1 MWEYQFD
8 EDHYYDLRDLPVGGW
23 AGSRVRS
30 HLDGAWFK
38 FTLPNRTQPVNHWQ
52 PVDYKKKYVP
62 PKSGLSKSTARS
74 MQRLRRDDQP
84 QFVLTPSTLADMN
97 EEDRIRRPPLIIT
110 EPPTSRTRPA
120 TRMTLRERAVS
131 GAGASRRPTS
141 AMPAPK
147 SNVEMVIFGND
158 DLPDTTTNF
167 ARALGTDP
175 YRPPFRVSQT
185 TLRKEFKA
193 AMKGQRRSKSRSSRP
208 TTTGS
213 RVPYITSLY
222 GGF

>member
-23 AGSRVRS
+23 EGSRVRS

-38 FTLPNRTQPVNHWQ
+38 FTLPNRSQPVNHWQ
-52 PVDYKKKYVP
+52 PVNYKKKYVP
-62 PKSGLSKSTARS
+62 PKSPFGKTDPVGLERG
-74 MQRLRRDDQP
+74 RRPDEP
-84 QFVLTPSTLADMN
+84 NFVLTPAVLADMN
-97 EEDRIRRPPLIIT
+97 EEDRIRRPPLIIAD
-110 EPPTSRTRPA
+110 PPTGRTRPV

-131 GAGASRRPTS
+131 RASAPRRAQTASRPLRHPI
-141 AMPAPK
+141 
-147 SNVEMVIFGND
+147 EMVVFEND
-158 DLPDTTTNF
+158 ELPDPGVNV
-167 ARALGTDP
+167 ARALGSDP

-193 AMKGQRRSKSRSSRP
+193 AMKNNNRARSRSSRP
-208 TTTGS
+208 ATTGS

-222 GGF
+222 GGY